1 MSGVRTSIA
10 IFRLV
15 IASGGIGLEPLA
27 LWLPTGHHVLHT
39 GGFRD
44 TDLIAI
50 YEYAHFDYDKVNVL
64 LEPDNKL
71 LVKVAAWLNTTGR
84 PIHTEATFT
93 VVYRYERDPQ

>member
-1 MSGVRTSIA
+1 MSGGKAYLQAVGVPLWTLSGVRTSIA

-15 IASGGIGLEPLA
+15 IASGGVGLEPLA

-50 YEYAHFDYDKVNVL
+50 
-64 LEPDNKL
+64 
-71 LVKVAAWLNTTGR
+71 
-84 PIHTEATFT
+84 
-93 VVYRYERDPQ
+93 